1 MYHIDKK
8 QHSNDITLIP
18 TTFYCLGDEVS
29 SLLFY
34 SVFQT
39 MELLVLNKLKW
50 DLSAI
55 TPHDFLEQ
63 ILSRIPMET
72 DLRNSIKRHAQIFIA
87 LCAKGNYYFFIYK
100 SSECENINK
109 ESINKKKT
117 LAL

>member
-87 LCAKGNYYFFIYK
+87 LCAKGNYYFFY
-100 SSECENINK
+100 
-109 ESINKKKT
+109 
-117 LAL
+117 LQVLRM

>member
-1 MYHIDKK
+1 
-8 QHSNDITLIP
+8 
-18 TTFYCLGDEVS
+18 
-29 SLLFY
+29 
-34 SVFQT
+34 

-87 LCAKGNYYFFIYK
+87 LCSKGNYHYI
-100 SSECENINK
+100 S
-109 ESINKKKT
+109 
-117 LAL
+117 ALSLSQF